1 MDAPLGFMIGNALEV
16 VEAIACLHDNGPH
29 DIMELV
35 FTLGTVKDI

>member
-16 VEAIACLHDNGPH
+16 VESIACLHGNGPN

-35 FTLGTVKDI
+35 ITLGTVKDI